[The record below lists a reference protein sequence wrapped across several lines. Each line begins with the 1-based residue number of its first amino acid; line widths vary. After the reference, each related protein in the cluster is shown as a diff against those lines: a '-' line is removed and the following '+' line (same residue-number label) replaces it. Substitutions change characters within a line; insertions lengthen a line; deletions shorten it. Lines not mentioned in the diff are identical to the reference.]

1 MRRADYYAAPFGV
14 LGGSRI
20 RGGKR
25 INPDP
30 PIPPLEPER
39 QEKLLREKKVQFEKE
54 AEDLQSAPG
63 AGAIYGNTLESL
75 VDKDD
80 RLREQEDVLT
90 PAKNVTSF
98 TTDYPYVFNP
108 YPDYNSVAWKSRN
121 VEYVPC
127 AGPAGTEQT
136 DILVF
141 KGHPRNLPAPGF
153 GSYRVLGID
162 QNLCFER
169 ETRLG
174 RYGAVPVV
182 DRTNHEIDWEQVNW
196 GELQNQC
203 RERNKARFASGSG
216 HNAYVGST
224 DSGFSPQGEAGLME
238 APFLG
243 QEGHRVRQVGSE
255 ANGTKAREPRTALLL
270 RSYTGKLYNDNDKQI
285 IRSLITELSL
295 RSGGEYEVFLF
306 VNVKEETHIWESEDA
321 YQQVVR
327 SQVPQE
333 FWNITVL
340 WDNKSVKRVYENLT
354 PKALKVHNG
363 QFLSVQIFMQEHREF
378 DFAWNWEM
386 DSRVTGHHYDFLTKL
401 VEFSRKQPRRGL
413 WERNERFYIPS
424 IHGGYDTDFRAA
436 TDRVHAGES
445 IWGPPP
451 IPFIDPIGPDPP
463 VATPEED
470 DYQWGVGEEADI
482 ITVSPMFNPVNS
494 NWILRDQVWGY
505 RARGFPWGNLPRRAS
520 IITQVRVSR
529 TLIDVMHA
537 ETLRGNHLGSEMV
550 AQTVALLHGLKAVYA
565 PIPVFFDR
573 PWDGARLA
581 HWFNGGPKGVSGSFG
596 SAMGW
601 GQEGRF
607 QGATWYFR
615 AVPPQRMYNNWMGYE
630 DTGIGGP
637 EWEAV
642 HGRACLPTMLLHPVK
657 EVRPTEKGTSSDS
670 FLPYK

>member
-1 MRRADYYAAPFGV
+1 
-14 LGGSRI
+14 I
-20 RGGKR
+20 
-25 INPDP
+25 
-30 PIPPLEPER
+30 ER
-39 QEKLLREKKVQFEKE
+39 QEKLLREKKSQFEKE
-54 AEDLQSAPG
+54 AKDLQSAPG

-75 VDKDD
+75 VDKND
-80 RLREQEDVLT
+80 RLRVQEEVLT
-90 PAKNVTSF
+90 PAKNATSF
-98 TTDYPYVFNP
+98 TTDHPYVFNP
-108 YPDYNSVAWKSRN
+108 YPDYNSIAWRSQN
-121 VEYVPC
+121 AEYVPC
-127 AGPAGTEQT
+127 AGPTGTEEA
-136 DILVF
+136 DIMAF

-174 RYGAVPVV
+174 RYGMIPTV
-182 DRTNHEIDWEQVNW
+182 DRTGQGVGWEQVNW
-196 GELQNQC
+196 GELQHQC
-203 RERNKARFASGSG
+203 RERNKARFASGG
-216 HNAYVGST
+216 PRNAYVGSVGSVFPSQ
-224 DSGFSPQGEAGLME
+224 DEAGLRE
-238 APFLG
+238 VPFQG
-243 QEGHRVRQVGSE
+243 QKRRRVRQLGSKT
-255 ANGTKAREPRTALLL
+255 NGTERRTKPTTPKAREPRTALLL
-270 RSYTGKLYNDNDKQI
+270 RSYTGRQYSDNDKQV

-295 RSGGEYEVFLF
+295 RSGGEYDVFLF
-306 VNVKEETHIWESEDA
+306 VNVKEETNIWEGEDA

-327 SQVPQE
+327 SQIPQE

-340 WDNKSVKRVYENLT
+340 WDDQSVKRVYKSLT

-378 DFAWNWEM
+378 DYVWNWEM
-386 DSRVTGHHYDFLTKL
+386 DSRVIGHHYDFLTKL
-401 VEFSRKQPRRGL
+401 AEFGRKQPRRGL

-424 IHGGYDTDFRAA
+424 VHGGYDTDFRTA
-436 TDRVHAGES
+436 TDQMHVGDS
-445 IWGPPP
+445 VWGPPR
-451 IPFIDPIGPDPP
+451 IPFINPIGPKPP

-470 DYQWGVGEEADI
+470 EFQWGVGEEADI
-482 ITVSPMFNPVNS
+482 ITLSPMFNPVNS
-494 NWILRDQVWGY
+494 NWILGSQVWGY

-520 IITQVRVSR
+520 IITQVRLSR
-529 TLIDVMHA
+529 TLIDIMHA
-537 ETLRGNHLGSEMV
+537 ENLRGNHLGSEMV
-550 AQTVALLHGLKAVYA
+550 SPTVALLHGLKAVHA

-581 HWFNGGPKGVSGSFG
+581 HWFNGGPRGVSGSFG

-630 DTGIGGP
+630 DTEIGGP

-670 FLPYK
+670 RLPYN